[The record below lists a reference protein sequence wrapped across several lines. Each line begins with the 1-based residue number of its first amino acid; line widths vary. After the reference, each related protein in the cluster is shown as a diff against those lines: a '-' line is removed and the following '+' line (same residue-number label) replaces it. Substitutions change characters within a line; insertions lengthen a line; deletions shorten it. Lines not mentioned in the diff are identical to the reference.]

1 MTRRALA
8 AVRSMREGSEANG
21 SSEMTLEE
29 VNDEIAKA
37 RNDQDSVIRFALL
50 NSAALPMNLFSEYR

>member
-8 AVRSMREGSEANG
+8 AVRSMREGSEAIG

-29 VNDEIAKA
+29 ANDEIAKA
-37 RNDQDSVIRFALL
+37 RNGQDSVIRFALL